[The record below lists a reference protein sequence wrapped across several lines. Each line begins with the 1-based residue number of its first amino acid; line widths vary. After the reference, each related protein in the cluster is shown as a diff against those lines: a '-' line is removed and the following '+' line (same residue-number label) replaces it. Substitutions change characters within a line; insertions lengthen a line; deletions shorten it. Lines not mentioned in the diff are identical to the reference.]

1 MKKTLLILS
10 IFTLVFSCE
19 KQEPLAPNTYEITV
33 IAKGVINGLRSHIKA
48 VDGKRN
54 ETLLDTAIVMNE
66 TFTFTGMVKNPAI
79 RVLSINSVNGS
90 LPFVLEPGRL
100 TIEIYKDS
108 IVASK
113 IDGSDNNDDYN
124 AFKSAYLKRYNAVL
138 EHRKK
143 SVAAKRSSDFEL
155 FEKLAEQDNVMT
167 DALGQYA
174 HEFIAEHPKS
184 DLSLLLLETQ
194 IIGGQQD
201 LEKFKTSLALL
212 ENVVNKNAT
221 NRLIGQ
227 KITTFISLKEGQANV
242 NIGKIAPNFTA
253 PSTDGNMVSLN
264 DIKGKATIIDFWAAW
279 CGPCRRENPNVVKVY
294 EKYHDKGLEIISVS
308 LDGSGRQKDP
318 KAAWLKAIDDDNLT
332 WHHVS
337 NLKYFNDPVAR
348 LYSINSI
355 PATFILDA
363 DGKIVA
369 KKLRGADLE
378 RKISEMLD

>member
-1 MKKTLLILS
+1 MKKALLIIS

-19 KQEPLAPNTYEITV
+19 KQEPLPQNTYEITV
-33 IAKGVINGLRSHIKA
+33 IAKGVINGLRSHIKV
-48 VDGKRN
+48 VDGKRS
-54 ETLLDTAIVMNE
+54 ETIIDTAIVMNE
-66 TFTFTGMVKNPAI
+66 TFTFTGSIKNPAI

-90 LPFVLEPGRL
+90 LPFVLEPGRT
-100 TIEIYKDS
+100 TIELYKDS
-108 IVASK
+108 IAAST
-113 IDGSDNNDDYN
+113 INGSTNNDDYN
-124 AFKSAYLKRYNAVL
+124 LFKSEYLKRNNEILDV
-138 EHRKK
+138 RKK
-143 SVAAKRSSDFEL
+143 AIAAKRNNEIEL
-155 FEKLAEQDNVMT
+155 FEELRTKDRS
-167 DALGQYA
+167 LGTELNQYA
-174 HEFIAEHPKS
+174 HVFIENHSKS
-184 DLSLLLLETQ
+184 ELSLLLLESQ

-201 LEKFKTSLALL
+201 IEKFKTSLALL
-212 ENVVNKNAT
+212 QDVVDKNAG
-221 NRLIGQ
+221 NKLIGQ
-227 KITTFISLKEGQANV
+227 KIATFINIKEAQANL
-242 NIGKIAPNFTA
+242 NIGRIAPNFTA
-253 PSTDGNMVSLN
+253 PSTDGKMVSLN

-337 NLKYFNDPVAR
+337 NLKYFNEPVAR

-369 KKLRGADLE
+369 KKLRGAALE
-378 RKISEMLD
+378 KQIAELLD